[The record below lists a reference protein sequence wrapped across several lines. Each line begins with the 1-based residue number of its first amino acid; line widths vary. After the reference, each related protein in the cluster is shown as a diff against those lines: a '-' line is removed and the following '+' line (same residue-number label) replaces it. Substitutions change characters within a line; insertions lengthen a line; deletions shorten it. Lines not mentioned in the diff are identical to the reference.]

1 MKRATKG
8 EIENRVGQIATML
21 INGESKTN
29 VVRFSTENFGV
40 KERMTEKYLVKA
52 KELIE
57 KSVKKEVEYDYS
69 LAVSRYSELYKR
81 SFEKKDFKTCLSINK
96 ELSALQGLH
105 KVQVEHSGNIQFVS
119 SVPD

>member
-8 EIENRVGQIATML
+8 EIENRVGQIAIML
-21 INGESKTN
+21 INGESKAN

-40 KERMTEKYLVKA
+40 RERMTEKYLVKA

-57 KSVKKEVEYDYS
+57 KSIKKEVEYDYS

-81 SFEKKDFKTCLSINK
+81 SFEKKDFRTCLAINK
-96 ELSALQGLH
+96 ELSTLQGLH
-105 KVQVEHSGNIQFVS
+105 KVQVEHSGNVQFIS